1 MEESKSPNQN
11 GYIRYSDDIEVKQP
25 NEDEDSRAVVE
36 SMARVNKIMFERYR
50 HAIRDAHAKNHG
62 ILRGELE
69 VYDNLPEHLAQGL
82 FKQPKK
88 YPVIIRYS
96 TAPGMI
102 EPDKKSSQRGMA
114 IKIIGVEGEKFL
126 PEVKDELTQDF
137 LLVNYPIIPTGTVKD
152 YLDQQKKIEDYIN
165 TPDLF
170 QTVQGAMLVAG
181 RKIKNLLGQ
190 EEEPN
195 NFSTPGSHILG
206 DRYFSMAAIRYGD
219 YVAKI
224 SIGPKSENVAALHG
238 KDMDEQLQK
247 DEPESFLTTIVKNF
261 FKDQTAVYEL
271 SAQLCKDLKKMPVE
285 DGSVQWM
292 EEDSPYQPIASL
304 TILPQDTFSPQ
315 RRVYGDDV
323 LSYNPFHCLPAHRPL
338 GNIMRVRRLAYE
350 TSSKYR
356 HHMNAAPRVEPKSI
370 DELPD

>member
-1 MEESKSPNQN
+1 MNQQEN
-11 GYIRYSDDIEVKQP
+11 KDIKNYVRYSDEIEVKQP

-50 HAIRDAHAKNHG
+50 HAVRDAHAKNHG

-69 VYDNLPEHLAQGL
+69 IYGNLPEHLAQGL
-82 FKQPKK
+82 FKEPRK
-88 YPVIIRYS
+88 YPVIIRFS

-126 PEVKDELTQDF
+126 DEDRDALTQDF

-152 YLDQQKKIEDYIN
+152 YLDQQKKVEEYIN
-165 TPDLF
+165 TPELF
-170 QTVQGAMLVAG
+170 QSVQGAMLVAG
-181 RKIKNLLGQ
+181 RKIKNLIGK
-190 EEEPN
+190 EEDPN
-195 NFSTPGSHILG
+195 HFSIPGSHILG

-224 SIGPKSENVAALHG
+224 SIAPKSENVASLHG
-238 KDMDEQLQK
+238 KDMDEDLMK
-247 DEPESFLTTIVKNF
+247 SEPESFLTTIVKNF
-261 FKDQTAVYEL
+261 FENQTAVYEL
-271 SAQLCKDLKKMPVE
+271 SAQLCTDLEKMPVE

-292 EEDSPYQPIASL
+292 EEDSPFQAIASL
-304 TILPQDTFSPQ
+304 TISPQNTFSPE
-315 RRVYGDDV
+315 RRAYGDDV
-323 LSYNPFHCLPAHRPL
+323 LSFNPFHCLPEHRPL
-338 GNIMRVRRLAYE
+338 GNIMRVRKLAYE

-356 HHMNAAPRVEPKSI
+356 HHMNAAPRIEPKTI

>member
-1 MEESKSPNQN
+1 MNQQEKDN
-11 GYIRYSDDIEVKQP
+11 IKNYIRYSDEIEVKQP

-36 SMARVNKIMFERYR
+36 SMARVNKIMFERYH
-50 HAIRDAHAKNHG
+50 HAVRDAHAKNHG

-69 VYDNLPEHLAQGL
+69 IYDNLPEHLAQGL
-82 FKQPKK
+82 FKKPQK
-88 YPVIIRYS
+88 YPVIIRFS

-114 IKIIGVEGEKFL
+114 IKVIGVEGEKFL
-126 PEVKDELTQDF
+126 AEDKDALTQDF

-152 YLDQQKKIEDYIN
+152 YLDQQKKVEEYIN
-165 TPDLF
+165 TPELF
-170 QTVQGAMLVAG
+170 QSVQGAMLVAG
-181 RKIKNLLGQ
+181 RKIKNLIGK
-190 EEEPN
+190 EEDPN
-195 NFSTPGSHILG
+195 HFSIPGSHILG

-224 SIGPKSENVAALHG
+224 SIAPKSENVAIFHG
-238 KDMDEQLQK
+238 KDMDENLIK
-247 DEPESFLTTIVKNF
+247 NEPESFLTTIVKNF
-261 FKDQTAVYEL
+261 FENQTAVYEL
-271 SAQLCKDLKKMPVE
+271 SAQLCTDLEKMPVE

-292 EEDSPYQPIASL
+292 EDDSPFQAIASL
-304 TILPQDTFSPQ
+304 TISPQNTFSPE

-323 LSYNPFHCLPAHRPL
+323 LSFNPFHCLPEHRPL
-338 GNIMRVRRLAYE
+338 GNIMRVRKLAYE

>member
-1 MEESKSPNQN
+1 MNKQEKDDVKN
-11 GYIRYSDDIEVKQP
+11 YVRYSDEIEIKQP

-50 HAIRDAHAKNHG
+50 HAVRDAHAKNHG

-69 VYDNLPEHLAQGL
+69 IYDNLPEHLAQGL
-82 FKQPKK
+82 FKEPRK
-88 YPVIIRYS
+88 YPVIIRFS

-126 PEVKDELTQDF
+126 AEDKDALTQDF

-152 YLDQQKKIEDYIN
+152 YLDQQKKVEEYIN
-165 TPDLF
+165 TPELF
-170 QTVQGAMLVAG
+170 QSVQGAMLVAG
-181 RKIKNLLGQ
+181 RKIKNLIGK
-190 EEEPN
+190 EEDPN
-195 NFSTPGSHILG
+195 HFSIPGSHILG

-224 SIGPKSENVAALHG
+224 SIAPKSENVASLHG
-238 KDMDEQLQK
+238 KDMDEDLMK
-247 DEPESFLTTIVKNF
+247 SEPESFLTTIVKNF
-261 FKDQTAVYEL
+261 FENQTAVYEL
-271 SAQLCKDLKKMPVE
+271 SAQLCTDLEKMPVE
-285 DGSVQWM
+285 DGSVQWL
-292 EEDSPYQPIASL
+292 EEDSPFQAIASL
-304 TILPQDTFSPQ
+304 TISPQNTFSPE

-323 LSYNPFHCLPAHRPL
+323 LSFNPFHCLPEHRPL
-338 GNIMRVRRLAYE
+338 GNIMRVRKLAYE

-356 HHMNAAPRVEPKSI
+356 HHMNAAPRIEPKTI

>member
-1 MEESKSPNQN
+1 MNQQEN
-11 GYIRYSDDIEVKQP
+11 KDIKNYVRYSDEIEVKQP

-50 HAIRDAHAKNHG
+50 HAVRDAHAKNHG

-69 VYDNLPEHLAQGL
+69 IYGNLPEHLAQGL
-82 FKQPKK
+82 FKEPRK
-88 YPVIIRYS
+88 YPVIIRFS

-126 PEVKDELTQDF
+126 AEDRDALTQDF

-152 YLDQQKKIEDYIN
+152 YLDQQKKVEEYIY
-165 TPDLF
+165 TPELF
-170 QTVQGAMLVAG
+170 QSVQGAMLVAG
-181 RKIKNLLGQ
+181 RKIKNLIGK
-190 EEEPN
+190 EEDPN
-195 NFSTPGSHILG
+195 HFSIPGSHILG

-224 SIGPKSENVAALHG
+224 SIAPKSENVASLHG
-238 KDMDEQLQK
+238 KDMDEDLMK
-247 DEPESFLTTIVKNF
+247 SEPESFLTTIVKNF
-261 FKDQTAVYEL
+261 FENQTAVYEL
-271 SAQLCKDLKKMPVE
+271 SAQLCTDLEKMPVE

-292 EEDSPYQPIASL
+292 EEDSPFQAIASL
-304 TILPQDTFSPQ
+304 TISPQNTFSPE

-323 LSYNPFHCLPAHRPL
+323 LSFNPFHCLPEHRPL
-338 GNIMRVRRLAYE
+338 GNIMRVRKLAYE

-356 HHMNAAPRVEPKSI
+356 HHMNAAPRIEPKTI

>member
-1 MEESKSPNQN
+1 MNQQQKGDIKN
-11 GYIRYSDDIEVKQP
+11 YVRYSDEIEVKQP

-50 HAIRDAHAKNHG
+50 HAVRDAHAKNHG

-69 VYDNLPEHLAQGL
+69 IYDNLPEHLAQGL
-82 FKQPKK
+82 FKKPRK
-88 YPVIIRYS
+88 YPVIIRFS

-126 PEVKDELTQDF
+126 DEDKDALTQDF

-152 YLDQQKKIEDYIN
+152 YLDQQKKVEEYIN
-165 TPDLF
+165 TPELF
-170 QTVQGAMLVAG
+170 QSVQGAMLVAG
-181 RKIKNLLGQ
+181 RKIKNLIGK
-190 EEEPN
+190 EEDPN
-195 NFSTPGSHILG
+195 HFSVPGSHILG

-224 SIGPKSENVAALHG
+224 SIAPKSENVASLHG
-238 KDMDEQLQK
+238 KDMDQELIK
-247 DEPESFLTTIVKNF
+247 NEPESFLTTIVKNF
-261 FKDQTAVYEL
+261 FENQTAVYEL
-271 SAQLCKDLKKMPVE
+271 SAQLCTDLEKMPVE

-292 EEDSPYQPIASL
+292 EEDSPFQAIASL
-304 TILPQDTFSPQ
+304 TISPQNTFSPE

-323 LSYNPFHCLPAHRPL
+323 LSFNPFHCLPEHRPL
-338 GNIMRVRRLAYE
+338 GNIMRVRKLAYE

-356 HHMNAAPRVEPKSI
+356 HHMNASPRVEPTSI